1 MSRAGEVSAAAL
13 KADFAALFGYMPL
26 GCFRAPGRVNL
37 IGEHTDYNNGFVL
50 PIAIDRA
57 VHVAVGRREPATAS
71 TTANTGA
78 AEPPLQDSNIRIVS
92 NHRDENGRRLEGQF
106 TAEELVP
113 GRMQGWLSHAAGV
126 VFEIAR
132 TTGTVVTGIDIFI
145 DSTVPVGAGLSS
157 SHALEVAVLIALDE
171 VFELGLGEKEKALL
185 TQRAEN
191 DFVGAPT
198 GIVDQA
204 ASIMAGTGH
213 ALFLDCR
220 DLSHRQIPFD
230 LTAHGLRLM
239 VIDTRVSHSH
249 SESGYGDRRRRCE
262 AAARA
267 LGIPSLRELP
277 ATTELGRPAGKQVL
291 AGKPIPT
298 GGPSPTGK
306 QVLAGNQ
313 TLLTPEQSKRVRHV
327 ISENARVHETVA
339 ALETGDLE
347 GIGELLLAS
356 HESLAHDY
364 EVSCPELDLAVAT
377 AMDAG
382 ALGAR
387 MTGGGFGG
395 SAIAM
400 VAEDRIETVSAA
412 VTLAFAAAGLREP
425 HIFIV
430 TAADG
435 AGRYED

>member
-1 MSRAGEVSAAAL
+1 MSGARDVSAAGL
-13 KADFAALFGYMPL
+13 SADFAALFGYAPL

-57 VHVAVGRREPATAS
+57 VHVAIGRRGPAGGSEAVSNSATAA
-71 TTANTGA
+71 TGTAA
-78 AEPPLQDSNIRIVS
+78 QPQQDSSIRIVS

-132 TTGTVVTGIDIFI
+132 TTGTNVSGIDLFI

-204 ASIMAGTGH
+204 ASIMSHAGH
-213 ALFLDCR
+213 ALFLDCQ
-220 DLSHRQIPFD
+220 DLSHSQIPFD

-249 SESGYGDRRRRCE
+249 SESGYGDRRRSCE
-262 AAARA
+262 AAAHA
-267 LGIPSLRELP
+267 LGVTSLRE
-277 ATTELGRPAGKQVL
+277 T
-291 AGKPIPT
+291 IPT
-298 GGPSPTGK
+298 D
-306 QVLAGNQ
+306 NQ
-313 TLLTPEQSKRVRHV
+313 ALLTPEQLKRVRHV
-327 ISENARVHETVA
+327 ITENARVHATVA
-339 ALETGDLE
+339 ALEAGDLD

-400 VAEDRIETVSAA
+400 VAEDRIDTVSTA
-412 VTLAFAAAGLREP
+412 VTRAFAAAGHREP

-430 TAADG
+430 TAAAG